1 MLIFQYTYIY
11 INYEEGALLAKHNL
25 ELYALKAEL
34 CKTFADARRL
44 IIIDELRQGETTVGE
59 LARVLEFPQAV
70 VSRHLAI
77 LRDKG
82 VVQYRREGTSVYYS
96 LSDPKIGDAC
106 DMVHQIL
113 LDQIEKNREL
123 TARLVA

>member
-1 MLIFQYTYIY
+1 MYIY
-11 INYEEGALLAKHNL
+11 ICINCKEGALLARHNL
-25 ELYALKAEL
+25 ELYSLKAEL
-34 CKTFADARRL
+34 CKTFADAKRL

-70 VSRHLAI
+70 VSRNLAI

-82 VVQYRREGTSVYYS
+82 VVQFRREGTSVYYS

-123 TARLVA
+123 AERLVA

>member
-1 MLIFQYTYIY
+1 MLILQYTYIH
-11 INYEEGALLAKHNL
+11 IIYEEGALLARHNL

-34 CKTFADARRL
+34 CKTFADAKRL
-44 IIIDELRQGETTVGE
+44 IIINELRAGETTVGE
-59 LARVLEFPQAV
+59 LARLLEFPQAV

-96 LSDPKIGDAC
+96 LSDPKIGEAC

-113 LDQIEKNREL
+113 LDRIEKNREL

>member
-1 MLIFQYTYIY
+1 MLIYQYINIY
-11 INYEEGALLAKHNL
+11 IKGKEGTLLAGYNL

-34 CKTFADARRL
+34 CKTFADAKRL
-44 IIIDELRQGETTVGE
+44 IIINELREGETTVGE
-59 LARVLEFPQAV
+59 LARVLDFPQAI

-82 VVQYRREGTSVYYS
+82 VVQCRREGTSVYYS
-96 LSDPKIGDAC
+96 LSDHKIGDAC

-123 TARLVA
+123 AERLVA

>member
-1 MLIFQYTYIY
+1 MVR
-11 INYEEGALLAKHNL
+11 HNL

-34 CKTFADARRL
+34 CKTFADAKRL
-44 IIIDELRQGETTVGE
+44 IIIDELRAGETTVGE

-70 VSRHLAI
+70 VSRNLAI

-82 VVQYRREGTSVYYS
+82 VVQFRKEGTSVYYS

-106 DMVHQIL
+106 EMVHEIL
-113 LDQIEKNREL
+113 MDQMEKNKQLAERI
-123 TARLVA
+123 VA

>member
-1 MLIFQYTYIY
+1 MARY
-11 INYEEGALLAKHNL
+11 NL

-34 CKTFADARRL
+34 CKTFADAKRL
-44 IIIDELRQGETTVGE
+44 IIINELRQGETTVGE

-123 TARLVA
+123 AERLVA

>member
-1 MLIFQYTYIY
+1 MLIYQYTYIY
-11 INYEEGALLAKHNL
+11 INREEGALLSRHNL

-34 CKTFADARRL
+34 CKTFADPKRL

-59 LARVLEFPQAV
+59 LAREVEFPQAV

-82 VVQYRREGTSVYYS
+82 VVQFRREGTSVYYS

-106 DMVHQIL
+106 NMVHQVL

-123 TARLVA
+123 AARLVA

>member
-1 MLIFQYTYIY
+1 
-11 INYEEGALLAKHNL
+11 LARHNL

-34 CKTFADARRL
+34 CKTFADAKRL
-44 IIIDELRQGETTVGE
+44 IIIDELRRGETTVGE

-70 VSRHLAI
+70 VSRNLAI

-82 VVQYRREGTSVYYS
+82 VVQFRKEGTSVYYS

-106 DMVHQIL
+106 EMVHQIL
-113 LDQIEKNREL
+113 IERMEKNREL
-123 TARLVA
+123 ADRLVA

>member
-1 MLIFQYTYIY
+1 
-11 INYEEGALLAKHNL
+11 LARHNL
-25 ELYALKAEL
+25 ELYSLKAEL
-34 CKTFADARRL
+34 CKTFADAKRL

-59 LARVLEFPQAV
+59 LARLLEFPKAV

-123 TARLVA
+123 AERLVA

>member
-1 MLIFQYTYIY
+1 MYIY
-11 INYEEGALLAKHNL
+11 ICINCEEGALLARHNL
-25 ELYALKAEL
+25 ELYSLKAKL
-34 CKTFADARRL
+34 CKTFADPKRL

-59 LARVLEFPQAV
+59 LARLLEFPQAV

-123 TARLVA
+123 AERLVA

>member
-1 MLIFQYTYIY
+1 M
-11 INYEEGALLAKHNL
+11 ARHNL
-25 ELYALKAEL
+25 ELYSLKAKL
-34 CKTFADARRL
+34 CKTFADPKRL
-44 IIIDELRQGETTVGE
+44 IIIDELRQGETTVGD
-59 LARVLEFPQAV
+59 LARLLEFPQAV

-123 TARLVA
+123 AERLVA

>member
-1 MLIFQYTYIY
+1 MYIYIY
-11 INYEEGALLAKHNL
+11 INCEEGALLAKYNL

-34 CKTFADARRL
+34 CKTFADAKRL
-44 IIIDELRQGETTVGE
+44 IIINELRQGETTVGD
-59 LARVLEFPQAV
+59 LARLLEFPQAV

-123 TARLVA
+123 AERLVA

>member
-1 MLIFQYTYIY
+1 MYIY
-11 INYEEGALLAKHNL
+11 ICINCKEGALLTRHNL

-34 CKTFADARRL
+34 CKTFADPKRL

-82 VVQYRREGTSVYYS
+82 VVQHRREGTSVYYS

-123 TARLVA
+123 AERLVA

>member
-1 MLIFQYTYIY
+1 MYTYIY
-11 INYEEGALLAKHNL
+11 IICEEGVLLARHNP

-34 CKTFADARRL
+34 CKTFADAKRL
-44 IIIDELRQGETTVGE
+44 SIIDELREGETTVGE
-59 LARVLEFPQAV
+59 LAKTLELPQAV
-70 VSRHLAI
+70 VSRNLAI

-82 VVQYRREGTSVYYS
+82 VVQFRREGTSVYYS

-113 LDQIEKNREL
+113 LNQMEKNRDLAE
-123 TARLVA
+123 RLVA

>member
-1 MLIFQYTYIY
+1 M
-11 INYEEGALLAKHNL
+11 
-25 ELYALKAEL
+25 
-34 CKTFADARRL
+34 
-44 IIIDELRQGETTVGE
+44 GE
-59 LARVLEFPQAV
+59 LARLLEFPQAV

-123 TARLVA
+123 AERLVA